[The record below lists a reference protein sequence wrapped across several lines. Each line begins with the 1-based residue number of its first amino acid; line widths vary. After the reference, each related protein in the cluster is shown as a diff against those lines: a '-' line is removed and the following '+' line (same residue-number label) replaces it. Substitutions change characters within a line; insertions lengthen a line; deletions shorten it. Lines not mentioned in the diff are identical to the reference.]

1 MIKRLFPTLLAVIFL
16 NTAVYAASPISD
28 PAGGLGGTRG
38 DLVPPARFAV
48 SDSEPVTSAEVT
60 RTYYPTNIQQKTEDG
75 VKLLLKTYE
84 VEADASPTA
93 LIESGLTQNGV
104 EYELRDILRNLS
116 PDLQEKKNAEQIVT
130 VESDSDKT
138 KDIIAL
144 LPESMDYSENGFTGQ
159 LLLDESSINT
169 EVESTEGYRYAVTDT
184 REYPGLIRNDPYLI
198 PKTVQKNGVTLSLC
212 DVNWAPGSDYD
223 PNPASYSAT
232 AAYKGFANGSKPS
245 GYTATASYTGE
256 VVKAVPGN
264 ATYTLVYAAKPVPIL
279 PESSGW
285 TPLLFGMGG
294 VLLVGGIGTGIL
306 FLLRRRR
313 ENEAPAFAEGVEDVP
328 KKRMRKPNLLAEL
341 EDDDEQD

>member
-1 MIKRLFPTLLAVIFL
+1 MIKRLFPTLLAVL
-16 NTAVYAASPISD
+16 MLTTTAFAAEPDLPDGVTITDITERQSETEYALPQFYPSD
-28 PAGGLGGTRG
+28 
-38 DLVPPARFAV
+38 
-48 SDSEPVTSAEVT
+48 
-60 RTYYPTNIQQKTEDG
+60 IQQKTEDG
-75 VKLLLKTYE
+75 VKLLLKIYE
-84 VEADASPTA
+84 VEADVSLTA

-104 EYELRDILRNLS
+104 EYELRDILRNVS
-116 PDLQEKKNAEQIVT
+116 PDTQEKKTAEQVVA

-138 KDIIAL
+138 KDIVAL

-169 EVESTEGYRYAVTDT
+169 VVESTEGYRYAVTDT

-212 DVNWAPGSDYD
+212 DVNWSPGSDYD
-223 PNPASYSAT
+223 PGPVSYSA
-232 AAYKGFANGSKPS
+232 AATYKGFASGSKPS
-245 GYTATASYTGE
+245 GYTATANYTGE

-264 ATYTLVYAAKPVPIL
+264 VTYTLVYAAKPVPIL
-279 PESSGW
+279 PESFNW
-285 TPLLFGMGG
+285 TPVLFGLGG
-294 VLLVGGIGTGIL
+294 VVLVGGIATGIL

-313 ENEAPAFAEGVEDVP
+313 QEAAPAFAEGVEDIP